1 MGALPD
7 SLNILAGKLLYA
19 LEECFQYVCITRTSF
34 PMMLCNCEISIL
46 SIFLVAFLDPLFSLQ
61 YAADESSDFN
71 GGRVG

>member
-1 MGALPD
+1 
-7 SLNILAGKLLYA
+7 
-19 LEECFQYVCITRTSF
+19 
-34 PMMLCNCEISIL
+34 MMLCNCEISILSIFL